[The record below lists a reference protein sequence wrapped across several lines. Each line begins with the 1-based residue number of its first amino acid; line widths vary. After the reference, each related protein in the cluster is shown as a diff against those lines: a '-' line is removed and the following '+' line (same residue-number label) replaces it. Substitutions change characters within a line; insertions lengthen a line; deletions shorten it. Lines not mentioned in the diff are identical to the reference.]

1 MNFGDRC
8 RLASP
13 GVIVEQESVDAEC
26 FADGFVRRVR
36 DIAHRKEPHAL
47 EPSLDAMTDAPK
59 IRERRMLPEYP
70 AKRFFIETA
79 DAVGGVL
86 RRDVECD
93 FRKIQIRPDATRRW
107 QPETLLNFAEQES
120 RHFVRRLVVELRV
133 ARDVDEGFIDGVD
146 ENVLFAE
153 VVEVNAVDFG
163 GVVEIQLHP
172 WCRHDVAEA

>member
-1 MNFGDRC
+1 
-8 RLASP
+8 
-13 GVIVEQESVDAEC
+13 
-26 FADGFVRRVR
+26 
-36 DIAHRKEPHAL
+36 
-47 EPSLDAMTDAPK
+47 
-59 IRERRMLPEYP
+59 MLPECP
-70 AKRFFIETA
+70 ARRFFIETA

-93 FRKIQIRPDATRRW
+93 FRKIQIRPDAARCW

-133 ARDVDEGFIDGVD
+133 ARDVDEGFIDGVN
-146 ENVLFAE
+146 ENIVLAK
-153 VVEVNAVDFG
+153 VVEIDAVDFG

>member
-8 RLASP
+8 RFSSP

-47 EPSLDAMTDAPK
+47 EPSLDAVTDAPE
-59 IRERRMLPEYP
+59 IRERRMLPECP
-70 AKRFFIETA
+70 AKRFFIEGA

-93 FRKIQIRPDATRRW
+93 FRKIQIRPDAARCW

-133 ARDVDEGFIDGVD
+133 ARDVNERFIDGVN
-146 ENVLFAE
+146 ENVVLAK
-153 VVEVNAVDFG
+153 VVEIDAVDFG